1 MTNGTV
7 SMVTVQLGI
16 IQEDLHTSCHRL
28 DERQVS
34 CDISEPNGTIDMQK
48 KGCRSAGM
56 ARKVTNP

>member
-1 MTNGTV
+1 
-7 SMVTVQLGI
+7 MVTVQLGI